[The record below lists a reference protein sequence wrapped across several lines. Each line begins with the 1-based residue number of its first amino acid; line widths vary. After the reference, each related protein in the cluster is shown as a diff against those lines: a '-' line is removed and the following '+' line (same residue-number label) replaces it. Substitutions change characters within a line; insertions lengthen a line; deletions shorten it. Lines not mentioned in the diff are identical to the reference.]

1 MQRIYKSFRLVWIHI
16 RLNTDLPIVNSNP
29 IKKYRICVRVC
40 VCVSVFLFINVMEKV
55 IKRGRDIN
63 EEGGTHLM
71 RFPEGRGE
79 REGDFP
85 RGGEVGGV
93 SLKGGGT
100 TRAKLRV
107 LTLLVLLY

>member
-1 MQRIYKSFRLVWIHI
+1 MRV
-16 RLNTDLPIVNSNP
+16 
-29 IKKYRICVRVC
+29 CVC

-79 REGDFP
+79 REEDFP
-85 RGGEVGGV
+85 
-93 SLKGGGT
+93 GGG
-100 TRAKLRV
+100 RGRGIL
-107 LTLLVLLY
+107 